1 MAPVAGEG
9 IQSHG
14 RGETTGERR
23 WPMSGWSALGLRYR
37 RKSRVS
43 HSDRLLAQDKSKF
56 TYAVDRVDSTKKTKG
71 KSAIGVHAVPVS
83 TWLQRARMKRVGQER
98 MRSGLLDVSAV
109 IWLPEY

>member
-1 MAPVAGEG
+1 MAPMAGEG

-56 TYAVDRVDSTKKTKG
+56 TYAVDRVDSTKKKQKENRRLEYMLYLSPRG
-71 KSAIGVHAVPVS
+71 FN
-83 TWLQRARMKRVGQER
+83 
-98 MRSGLLDVSAV
+98 GLG
-109 IWLPEY
+109 